1 MLFFIHQVDVLE
13 IKYDKAYDIRELD
26 DDTDDILSQN
36 FYCVVRV
43 EGIEGTWATQ
53 YFLPEPEDWVEQG
66 LGMIGGISFQN

>member
-1 MLFFIHQVDVLE
+1 MVASISQKTKEQQLPLIVHQVDVLE

-26 DDTDDILSQN
+26 DDSDDILSQN

-53 YFLPEPEDWVEQG
+53 YFLPEPED
-66 LGMIGGISFQN
+66 